1 MGMTEQGLAALA
13 NPVWAALHG
22 GQRHLAQ
29 PLGCMMRFAP
39 DLAPF
44 AAVPEDGMPVPA
56 DDLAGLSED
65 VFFVGAVPAVP
76 PGWEVREL
84 GGVTQMVYAGG
95 RIAAP
100 PREGVSMLDPL
111 DPAMRALTDVAFP
124 GYFRARTGTMGR
136 YFGIVDKGQ
145 LVALA
150 GERMDMGEAR
160 EVSAVC
166 TRPGY
171 TGRGY
176 AALLVRHVVHAM
188 LEEGI
193 TPMLHVGSGNA
204 RAIGIYE
211 ALGFTRARTLR
222 HARLVLPVPLLPP
235 S

>member
-1 MGMTEQGLAALA
+1 MGMTGQGLAALA

-29 PLGCMMRFAP
+29 PLGCMMGYAP
-39 DLAPF
+39 DVAPF
-44 AAVPEDGMPVPA
+44 VAVADDGMSVPA
-56 DDLAGLSED
+56 GDLAGLSED
-65 VFFVGAVPAVP
+65 VFFVGAIPTVP
-76 PGWEVREL
+76 PGWEMREL

-95 RIAAP
+95 AIDAP
-100 PREGVSMLDPL
+100 PRAGVTLLDPL
-111 DPAMRALTDVAFP
+111 DPAMQALTDVAFP

-176 AALLVRHVVHAM
+176 AALLVRHVMHAM
-188 LEEGI
+188 LEEGV

-204 RAIGIYE
+204 RAIGIYA
-211 ALGFTRARTLR
+211 ALGFVQLRQLR
-222 HARLVLPVPLLPP
+222 HARLVVPVSHPP
-235 S
+235 

>member
-1 MGMTEQGLAALA
+1 MGMTEQALAALA

-29 PLGCMMRFAP
+29 PLGSMRRFPP
-39 DLAPF
+39 DMAPF
-44 AAVPEDGMPVPA
+44 AAVAEDGMPVPA
-56 DDLAGLSED
+56 EELALLSED
-65 VFFVGAVPAVP
+65 VFFVGAMPAVP
-76 PGWEVREL
+76 AGWELREL

-95 RIAAP
+95 PIAAP
-100 PREGVSMLDPL
+100 PREGVLTLDPL
-111 DPAMRALTDVAFP
+111 DPAMQELTDVAFP

-145 LVALA
+145 LVALS

-166 TRPGY
+166 TRPGF

-176 AALLVRHVVHAM
+176 AALLVRHVMHAM
-188 LEEGI
+188 QEEGI

-222 HARLVLPVPLLPP
+222 HARLVLPVPRQP
-235 S
+235 SS